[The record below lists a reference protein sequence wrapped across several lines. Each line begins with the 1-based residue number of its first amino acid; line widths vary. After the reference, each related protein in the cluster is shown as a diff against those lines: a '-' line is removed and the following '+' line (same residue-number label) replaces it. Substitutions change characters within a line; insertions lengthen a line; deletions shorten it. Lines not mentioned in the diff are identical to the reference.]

1 MSDEYVTMEQFQ
13 ELIEKITSFN
23 QDQIR
28 LQSTLMKLVVEQFE
42 SMATTSDNLHE
53 QIQILTKK
61 LETLELS
68 GK

>member
-1 MSDEYVTMEQFQ
+1 MEQFQ